1 MIKDILD
8 RWPDWREYF
17 KGSAFLGIAGLA
29 VLFIRNTQNKEIKTL
44 QHKLDELMAARK
56 ENKGRE
62 IENLTETE
70 QSQLYRFYE
79 DLERQRR
86 EKNIPDNSRPENL
99 QMNCPRYK

>member
-44 QHKLDELMAARK
+44 QHKLDELMTARK
-56 ENKGRE
+56 DKGTKT
-62 IENLTETE
+62 ENLTEDE
-70 QSQLYRFYE
+70 LSQLHRFYE
-79 DLERQRR
+79 DLEKQRR

>member
-56 ENKGRE
+56 ENKDRE
-62 IENLTETE
+62 AGNLTEDE
-70 QSQLYRFYE
+70 MSQLHTFYE

-86 EKNIPDNSRPENL
+86 EKNIPDNNRPENL
-99 QMNCPRYK
+99 QVNCPRYK

>member
-44 QHKLDELMAARK
+44 QHKLDELMAAGK
-56 ENKGRE
+56 DKGRE
-62 IENLTETE
+62 TENLTEDGL
-70 QSQLYRFYE
+70 SQLHRFYE
-79 DLERQRR
+79 DLEKQRR